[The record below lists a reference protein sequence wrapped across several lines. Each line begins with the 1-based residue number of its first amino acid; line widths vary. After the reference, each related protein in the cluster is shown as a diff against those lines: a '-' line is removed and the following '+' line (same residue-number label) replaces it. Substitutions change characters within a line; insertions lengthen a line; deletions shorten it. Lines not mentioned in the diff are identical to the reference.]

1 MAHTFETVTTVAG
14 RDLFLEAAVQYMER
28 LDYTHVN
35 LGGRLGEQ
43 VSHEFRRDEHVVTI
57 TVSGEGQSHFKLGVD
72 SDTVPVEP
80 LVLDI
85 LTQGVADYL
94 EPFCTVLSE
103 SEGEKILSSLVDQLR
118 TSFVRLLDR
127 DE

>member
-1 MAHTFETVTTVAG
+1 MAHTFEAVTTVAG
-14 RDLFLEAAVQYMER
+14 KDLFLEGAVQYMEQ

-43 VSHEFRRDEHVVTI
+43 MSHEFRRDDHVVTI
-57 TVSGEGQSHFKLGVD
+57 TVSGEGQSHFKLVVD
-72 SDTVPVEP
+72 SETAPVEP

-94 EPFCTVLSE
+94 EPFCQVLSE
-103 SEGEKILSSLVDQLR
+103 GEGEKVLSSLVDQLR
-118 TSFVRLLDR
+118 TAIVRILDK